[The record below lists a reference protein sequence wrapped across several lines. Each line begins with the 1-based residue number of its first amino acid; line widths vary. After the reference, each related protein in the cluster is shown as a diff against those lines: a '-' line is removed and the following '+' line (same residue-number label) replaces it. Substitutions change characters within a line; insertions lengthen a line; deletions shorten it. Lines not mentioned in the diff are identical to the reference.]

1 MTKKKKTKAESPRK
15 VAADKASASSK
26 TKKARERETIER
38 VLSVGAAA
46 KVKLYHSYL
55 SRIGRGETLR
65 PSEVKHFRQ
74 LESELEAQAGNGNGG
89 GSRGNIIV
97 SMDEAAAY
105 IGSSR
110 KTVSV
115 NIKRGRLRQN
125 PDGTFDRAELDKF
138 LSRFGRKGSAEE
150 VESIRQQQEKAEL
163 RYRMARARREE
174 ILTAQLEKTLAP
186 WEEIEREWS
195 ERVRVVA
202 AGLEAWSDRLPALL
216 IGRTREDIHKLIKA
230 EVKELRQRFSRDG
243 RYCPECGEG

>member
-1 MTKKKKTKAESPRK
+1 MPRRGGKKPKPRK
-15 VAADKASASSK
+15 PAPAVESRRSKA
-26 TKKARERETIER
+26 KAREGEIIER

-55 SRIGRGETLR
+55 ARIGKGETLR

-74 LESELEAQAGNGNGG
+74 LESELEAQAGNGSGG
-89 GSRGNIIV
+89 GARGNIIV

-125 PDGTFDRAELDKF
+125 PDGTFNRDELDKF
-138 LSRFGRKGSAEE
+138 LSRFGRKGSADE
-150 VESIRQQQEKAEL
+150 VESTRVQQEKAEL
-163 RYRMARARREE
+163 RYRLARARREE

-186 WEEIEREWS
+186 WEEVESEWAMRARELAS
-195 ERVRVVA
+195 
-202 AGLEAWSDRLPALL
+202 GLSAWADRLASILA
-216 IGRTREDIHKLIKA
+216 GKRREEIHKIIA
-230 EVKELRQRFSRDG
+230 GEVKELQIRFCREG
-243 RYCPECGEG
+243 RYCPEGGEA